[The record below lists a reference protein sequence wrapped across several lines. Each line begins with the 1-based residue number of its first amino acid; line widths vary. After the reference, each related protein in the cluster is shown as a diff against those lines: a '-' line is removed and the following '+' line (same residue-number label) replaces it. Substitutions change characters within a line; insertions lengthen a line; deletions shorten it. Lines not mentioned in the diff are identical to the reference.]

1 MILNRDLHFATELMK
16 KKLNEM
22 LEIEMKLFYLQ
33 TGKQIKKINLKN

>member
-1 MILNRDLHFATELMK
+1 MILNRDLHFATELM